1 MTTISQPKRVT
12 LKLYRVWFN
21 NSERLDGYFVDF
33 EAYTKDDARTEAELY
48 LYDEAS
54 GFAGEKGYTL
64 NEIERV

>member
-12 LKLYRVWFN
+12 LKLYRVYFN
-21 NSERLDGYFVDF
+21 NSERSDGYFVDF
-33 EAYTKDDARTEAELY
+33 EAYTKDEARTEAELY

-54 GFAGEKGYTL
+54 GFAGEKGYTI